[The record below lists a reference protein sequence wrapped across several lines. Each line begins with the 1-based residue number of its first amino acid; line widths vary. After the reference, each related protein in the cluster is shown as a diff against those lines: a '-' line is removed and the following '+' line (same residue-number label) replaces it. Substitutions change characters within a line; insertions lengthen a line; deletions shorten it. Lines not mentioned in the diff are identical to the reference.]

1 MQGLAIKD
9 VEFNGAML
17 RAAQIEDIVW
27 VGVKW
32 ICDGL
37 GLSEDRGK
45 YERKKIQKDLVLSK
59 GVNFYPLGTDN
70 ANSDVLCLMLEYLP
84 LWLAKISI
92 TPTMKK
98 ENPELADRLVE
109 YQLKAKDVLAEA
121 FLPKRKEEIV
131 PAVRNNMIQIPIP
144 EVPNY
149 AEEFEILYAK
159 LDDLEEQNRKLYDGM
174 SNMAKLILDMSSRK
188 ENISTKDEYNEY
200 SDSPVTD
207 KYIDMPDDYKWKRI
221 VYGKAENIVCNSS
234 FRKTASV
241 LKHIYD
247 YMRQNYGV
255 CWEQEAKD
263 YKERNNLSYSPK
275 TIEVVYQNED
285 LKSIFMAVLTDM
297 EYKVKEV
304 KEKKNEIDWSD
315 QQILPL
321 VKKYDDHSNGFMATY
336 KKVYTR
342 MEENSRV
349 GWKNLTT
356 RYINECGG
364 KPTKKDLINTRKSL
378 QKKFTKAIEELMAE

>member
-1 MQGLAIKD
+1 MHGLAVKD

-70 ANSDVLCLMLEYLP
+70 ANSDGLCLMLEYLP

-174 SNMAKLILDMSSRK
+174 SNMAKLLLDMSSRK
-188 ENISTKDEYNEY
+188 ETQLPENKIPVKEISEE
-200 SDSPVTD
+200 DS
-207 KYIDMPDDYKWKRI
+207 WKQI

-247 YMRQNYGV
+247 YMRQNYGI

-285 LKSIFMAVLTDM
+285 LRSIFIAVLTDM
-297 EYKVKEV
+297 EYKAKEA

-321 VKKYDDHSNGFMATY
+321 VKKYNDHSNGFMVTY
-336 KKVYTR
+336 RKVYVR
-342 MEENSRV
+342 MEENSRIS
-349 GWKNLTT
+349 WKNLTT

-378 QKKFTKAIEELMAE
+378 QKKFTKAIEELMEE

>member
-1 MQGLAIKD
+1 MQGLAVKD
-9 VEFNGAML
+9 VEFNGAVL
-17 RAAQIEDIVW
+17 RAAQIENVIW

-32 ICDGL
+32 ICDGI

-59 GVNFYPLGTDN
+59 GVKFYPLGTDN

-98 ENPELADRLVE
+98 ETPELADRLVE

-121 FLPKRKEEIV
+121 FLPKRKEEV
-131 PAVRNNMIQIPIP
+131 APAVRNNMIQIPIP

-174 SNMAKLILDMSSRK
+174 SNMAKLLLDMSSRK
-188 ENISTKDEYNEY
+188 ETQLPEIKPVEEISEE
-200 SDSPVTD
+200 DS
-207 KYIDMPDDYKWKRI
+207 WKQI

-255 CWEQEAKD
+255 CWEQESKD

-285 LKSIFMAVLTDM
+285 LRSIFIAVLTDM
-297 EYKVKEV
+297 EYKTKEA
-304 KEKKNEIDWSD
+304 KEKKDEIDWSD
-315 QQILPL
+315 RQILPL

-378 QKKFTKAIEELMAE
+378 QKKFTKAIEELMEE

>member
-1 MQGLAIKD
+1 MNGLAVKD

-32 ICDGL
+32 ICDGI

-188 ENISTKDEYNEY
+188 ENISTKDEYKEY

-247 YMRQNYGV
+247 YMRRNYGI

-321 VKKYDDHSNGFMATY
+321 VKKYNDHSNGFMVTY
-336 KKVYTR
+336 RKVYAR
-342 MEENSRV
+342 MEENSRIS
-349 GWKNLTT
+349 WKNLTT

>member
-9 VEFNGAML
+9 VEFNGATL

-121 FLPKRKEEIV
+121 FLSKRKEEII

-144 EVPNY
+144 EAPNY

-174 SNMAKLILDMSSRK
+174 SNMAKLLLDMSSRK
-188 ENISTKDEYNEY
+188 ETQLPEIKSVKEISEE
-200 SDSPVTD
+200 DS
-207 KYIDMPDDYKWKRI
+207 WKRI

-247 YMRQNYGV
+247 YMRQNYGI

-263 YKERNNLSYSPK
+263 YKERNSLSYSPK

-285 LKSIFMAVLTDM
+285 LKSIFMAILTDM
-297 EYKVKEV
+297 EYKAKEA
-304 KEKKNEIDWSD
+304 KGKKNEIDWSD

-378 QKKFTKAIEELMAE
+378 QKKFKKAIEELMEE

>member
-1 MQGLAIKD
+1 MNGLLVKN

-17 RAAQIEDIVW
+17 RAAQVENIIW

-131 PAVRNNMIQIPIP
+131 SAVRNNMIQIPIP
-144 EVPNY
+144 EVPDY
-149 AEEFEILYAK
+149 REEFTLLQNK
-159 LDDLEEQNRKLYDGM
+159 LQDLEKQNKELYDGM
-174 SNMAKLILDMSSRK
+174 SNMTKLLLDMSLQK
-188 ENISTKDEYNEY
+188 ETKVSEIKMPVKEISEE
-200 SDSPVTD
+200 DS
-207 KYIDMPDDYKWKRI
+207 WKRI

-234 FRKTASV
+234 FRKTPSV

-247 YMRQNYGV
+247 YMRQNYGI
-255 CWEQEAKD
+255 CWEQEARD

-285 LKSIFMAVLTDM
+285 LRSIFMAVLTDM
-297 EYKVKEV
+297 EYKAKEV
-304 KEKKNEIDWSD
+304 KEEKNKIDWSD

-356 RYINECGG
+356 RYINERGG

-378 QKKFTKAIEELMAE
+378 QKKFVNAIDELMAE

>member
-1 MQGLAIKD
+1 MQGLAVKD
-9 VEFNGAML
+9 VEFNGAIL
-17 RAAQIEDIVW
+17 RAAQVENVIW

-45 YERKKIQKDLVLSK
+45 YERKKIQKDLVLNK
-59 GVNFYPLGTDN
+59 GVRFYPLGTDN
-70 ANSDVLCLMLEYLP
+70 ANSDVLCLMLDFLP
-84 LWLAKISI
+84 LWLAKINI
-92 TPTMKK
+92 TPTMKR
-98 ENPELADRLVE
+98 ENPELVDRLIE

-121 FLPKRKEEIV
+121 FLSKKKEEIS
-131 PAVRNNMIQIPIP
+131 AVRNNMIQIPIP

-159 LDDLEEQNRKLYDGM
+159 LDDLEEQNQKLYNGM
-174 SNMAKLILDMSSRK
+174 SNMAKLLLDMSSRK
-188 ENISTKDEYNEY
+188 ETQLPDIKPVKEISEE
-200 SDSPVTD
+200 DS
-207 KYIDMPDDYKWKRI
+207 WKQI

-247 YMRQNYGV
+247 YMRQNYGI

-285 LKSIFMAVLTDM
+285 LRSIFIAVLTDM
-297 EYKVKEV
+297 EYKAKEA

-378 QKKFTKAIEELMAE
+378 QKKFKKAIEELMEE

>member
-1 MQGLAIKD
+1 MQGLVKD
-9 VEFNGAML
+9 VEFNGAVL

-27 VGVKW
+27 VGVRW
-32 ICDGL
+32 VCQGL
-37 GLSEDRGK
+37 GLSDGK
-45 YERKKIQKDLVLSK
+45 VKSERKKIQEDLVLK
-59 GVNFYPLGTDN
+59 QGTRFLPLGTG
-70 ANSDVLCLMLEYLP
+70 NSDSEVLCLMLDFLP

-92 TPTMKK
+92 TPTMKR
-98 ENPELADRLVE
+98 ENPELVDRLIE

-121 FLPKRKEEIV
+121 FLSKKKEEIS
-131 PAVRNNMIQIPIP
+131 AVRNNMIQIPIP

-174 SNMAKLILDMSSRK
+174 SNMAKLLLDISSRK
-188 ENISTKDEYNEY
+188 ETQLPENKIPIKEISEE
-200 SDSPVTD
+200 DS
-207 KYIDMPDDYKWKRI
+207 WKRI

-247 YMRQNYGV
+247 YMRQNYGI

-321 VKKYDDHSNGFMATY
+321 VKKYNDHSNGFMVTY
-336 KKVYTR
+336 RKVYVR
-342 MEENSRV
+342 MEENSRIS
-349 GWKNLTT
+349 WKNLTT

>member
-1 MQGLAIKD
+1 MQGLVVKD
-9 VEFNGAML
+9 VEFNCAVL
-17 RAAQIEDIVW
+17 RAAQVEDVIW

-45 YERKKIQKDLVLSK
+45 YERKKIQKDLVLNK
-59 GVNFYPLGTDN
+59 GVRFYPLGTDN
-70 ANSDVLCLMLEYLP
+70 ANSDVLCLMLDFLP
-84 LWLAKISI
+84 LWLAKINI
-92 TPTMKK
+92 TPTMKR
-98 ENPELADRLVE
+98 ENPELVDKLIE

-121 FLPKRKEEIV
+121 FLSKRKEEII

-174 SNMAKLILDMSSRK
+174 SNMAKLILDISSRK
-188 ENISTKDEYNEY
+188 ENISTKEEYKKY

-207 KYIDMPDDYKWKRI
+207 KYIDMPEDYKWKRI

-247 YMRQNYGV
+247 YMRQNYGI

-263 YKERNNLSYSPK
+263 YKERNSLSYSPK

-285 LKSIFMAVLTDM
+285 LRSIFIAVLTDM
-297 EYKVKEV
+297 EYKAKEA
-304 KEKKNEIDWSD
+304 KEEKNKIDWSD

-336 KKVYTR
+336 KKVYIR

-356 RYINECGG
+356 RYINEHGG

>member
-1 MQGLAIKD
+1 MNGLLVKN

-17 RAAQIEDIVW
+17 RAAQVENIIW

-45 YERKKIQKDLVLSK
+45 YERKKIQKDLVLNK
-59 GVNFYPLGTDN
+59 GVKFYPLGTG
-70 ANSDVLCLMLEYLP
+70 NSDSEVLCLMLDYLP

-98 ENPELADRLVE
+98 ENPELVDKLIE

-121 FLPKRKEEIV
+121 FLPKRKEENI

-144 EVPNY
+144 EIPDY
-149 AEEFEILYAK
+149 REEFTLLQNK
-159 LDDLEEQNRKLYDGM
+159 LQDLEKQNKELYDGM
-174 SNMAKLILDMSSRK
+174 SNMTKLLLDMSLQK
-188 ENISTKDEYNEY
+188 ETKVSEIKMPVKEISEE
-200 SDSPVTD
+200 DS
-207 KYIDMPDDYKWKRI
+207 WKRI
-221 VYGKAENIVCNSS
+221 VYVKAENIVCNSS
-234 FRKTASV
+234 FRKTPSV

-247 YMRQNYGV
+247 YMRQNYGI
-255 CWEQEAKD
+255 CWEQEARD
-263 YKERNNLSYSPK
+263 YKERNNISYSPK

-285 LKSIFMAVLTDM
+285 LRSIFMAVLTDM
-297 EYKVKEV
+297 EYKAKEV
-304 KEKKNEIDWSD
+304 KEEKNKIDWSD

-356 RYINECGG
+356 RYINERGG

-378 QKKFTKAIEELMAE
+378 QKKFVNAIDELMAE

>member
-1 MQGLAIKD
+1 MQGLAVKD
-9 VEFNGAML
+9 VEFNGAVL
-17 RAAQIEDIVW
+17 RAAQIEDAIW

-32 ICDGL
+32 ICDGI

-59 GVNFYPLGTDN
+59 GVKFYPLGTDN

-98 ENPELADRLVE
+98 ENPELADRLIK

-131 PAVRNNMIQIPIP
+131 PGVRNNMIQIPIP

-159 LDDLEEQNRKLYDGM
+159 LDDLEEQNRRLYDGM

-188 ENISTKDEYNEY
+188 EVQISEVQIPVQNISEE
-200 SDSPVTD
+200 DS
-207 KYIDMPDDYKWKRI
+207 WKRVI
-221 VYGKAENIVCNSS
+221 YGKAENIVCNSS

-247 YMRQNYGV
+247 YMRQNYGI

-297 EYKVKEV
+297 EYKAKEV
-304 KEKKNEIDWSD
+304 KEKKNEVDWSD

-342 MEENSRV
+342 MEENGRV

>member
-1 MQGLAIKD
+1 MQGLAVKN
-9 VEFNGAML
+9 VEFNGAVL

-59 GVNFYPLGTDN
+59 GVKFYPLGTDN
-70 ANSDVLCLMLEYLP
+70 ANSDVLCLTLEYLP

-121 FLPKRKEEIV
+121 FLPKRKEEV
-131 PAVRNNMIQIPIP
+131 APAVRNNMIQIPIP

-174 SNMAKLILDMSSRK
+174 SNMAKLLLDMSSRK
-188 ENISTKDEYNEY
+188 ETQLPEIKMPVKEISEE
-200 SDSPVTD
+200 DS
-207 KYIDMPDDYKWKRI
+207 WKRI

-247 YMRQNYGV
+247 YMRQNYGI

-263 YKERNNLSYSPK
+263 YKERNSLSYSPK

-321 VKKYDDHSNGFMATY
+321 VKKYNDHSNGFMVTY
-336 KKVYTR
+336 RKVYVR
-342 MEENSRV
+342 MEENSRIS
-349 GWKNLTT
+349 WKNLTT

>member
-1 MQGLAIKD
+1 MGLVVKD
-9 VEFNGAML
+9 VEFNDAVL
-17 RAAQIEDIVW
+17 RAAQVEDIVW

-45 YERKKIQKDLVLSK
+45 YERKKIQKDLVLNK
-59 GVNFYPLGTDN
+59 GVRFYPLGTDN
-70 ANSDVLCLMLEYLP
+70 ANSDVLCLMLDFLP
-84 LWLAKISI
+84 LWLAKINI
-92 TPTMKK
+92 TPTMKR
-98 ENPELADRLVE
+98 ENPELVDRLIE

-121 FLPKRKEEIV
+121 FLSKRKEEIV
-131 PAVRNNMIQIPIP
+131 PAVRDNMIQIPIP

-174 SNMAKLILDMSSRK
+174 SNMAKLILDISSRK
-188 ENISTKDEYNEY
+188 ENISTKEEYKKY

-207 KYIDMPDDYKWKRI
+207 KYIDMPEDYKWKRI

-247 YMRQNYGV
+247 YMRQNYGI

-263 YKERNNLSYSPK
+263 YKERNSLSYSPK

-285 LKSIFMAVLTDM
+285 LKSIFMSILTDM
-297 EYKVKEV
+297 EYKAKEI
-304 KEKKNEIDWSD
+304 KEEKNKIEWSD

-336 KKVYTR
+336 RKVYVR
-342 MEENSRV
+342 MEENGRI

-356 RYINECGG
+356 RYINERGG

-378 QKKFTKAIEELMAE
+378 QKKFTKAIEELMEE

>member
-1 MQGLAIKD
+1 MQGLAVKD
-9 VEFNGAML
+9 VEFNGAVL
-17 RAAQIEDIVW
+17 RAAQVEDIVY
-27 VGVKW
+27 VGVRW
-32 ICDGL
+32 VCQGL
-37 GLSEDRGK
+37 GLSDGK
-45 YERKKIQKDLVLSK
+45 VKSERKKIQEDLVLK
-59 GVNFYPLGTDN
+59 QGTRFLPLGTG
-70 ANSDVLCLMLEYLP
+70 NSDSEVLCLILDYLP

-92 TPTMKK
+92 TPTMKR
-98 ENPELADRLVE
+98 ENPELVNRLIE
-109 YQLKAKDVLAEA
+109 YQLKAKNVLAEA
-121 FLPKRKEEIV
+121 FLSKRKEEII

-144 EVPNY
+144 EAPNY

-159 LDDLEEQNRKLYDGM
+159 LDDLEEQNQKLNNGM
-174 SNMAKLILDMSSRK
+174 SNMAKLLLDMSSRK
-188 ENISTKDEYNEY
+188 ETQLPDIKPVKEISEE
-200 SDSPVTD
+200 DS
-207 KYIDMPDDYKWKRI
+207 WKQI

-247 YMRQNYGV
+247 YMRQNYGI

-285 LKSIFMAVLTDM
+285 LRSIFIAVLTDM
-297 EYKVKEV
+297 EYKAKEA

-321 VKKYDDHSNGFMATY
+321 VKKYNDHSNGFMVTY
-336 KKVYTR
+336 RKVYVR
-342 MEENSRV
+342 MEENSRIS
-349 GWKNLTT
+349 WKNLTT

>member
-1 MQGLAIKD
+1 MQGLAVKD
-9 VEFNGAML
+9 VEFNGAVL

-45 YERKKIQKDLVLSK
+45 YERKKIQKDLVLNK
-59 GVNFYPLGTDN
+59 GVKFYPLGTDN

-121 FLPKRKEEIV
+121 FLSKRKEEIV
-131 PAVRNNMIQIPIP
+131 PVVRNNMIQIPIP
-144 EVPNY
+144 EAHDY
-149 AEEFEILYAK
+149 REEFEILYAK
-159 LDDLEEQNRKLYDGM
+159 MDYLEEQNQKLYNGM
-174 SNMAKLILDMSSRK
+174 SNMAKLLLDMSSRK
-188 ENISTKDEYNEY
+188 ETQLPEIKMPVKEISEE
-200 SDSPVTD
+200 DS
-207 KYIDMPDDYKWKRI
+207 WKRI
-221 VYGKAENIVCNSS
+221 VYVKAENIVCNSS

-247 YMRQNYGV
+247 YMRQNYGI

-285 LKSIFMAVLTDM
+285 LRSIFIAVLTDM
-297 EYKVKEV
+297 EYKAKEA

-342 MEENSRV
+342 MEENNRV

-356 RYINECGG
+356 RYINEHGG

>member
-1 MQGLAIKD
+1 MQGLAVKD
-9 VEFNGAML
+9 VKFNGALL
-17 RAAQIEDIVW
+17 RAAQVEDIVY
-27 VGVKW
+27 VGVRW
-32 ICDGL
+32 VCQGL
-37 GLSEDRGK
+37 GLSDGK
-45 YERKKIQKDLVLSK
+45 VKSERKKIQEDVVLSK
-59 GVNFYPLGTDN
+59 GKKFLPLGTDN
-70 ANSDVLCLMLEYLP
+70 ANSDVLCLMLDFLP
-84 LWLAKISI
+84 LWLAKINI
-92 TPTMKK
+92 TPTMKR
-98 ENPELADRLVE
+98 ENPELVDRLIE

-121 FLPKRKEEIV
+121 FLSKRKEEIV

-188 ENISTKDEYNEY
+188 ENISTKDEYKEY

-378 QKKFTKAIEELMAE
+378 QKKFAKAIEELMAE

>member
-1 MQGLAIKD
+1 M
-9 VEFNGAML
+9 
-17 RAAQIEDIVW
+17 EDIVY
-27 VGVKW
+27 VGVRW
-32 ICDGL
+32 VCQGL
-37 GLSEDRGK
+37 GLSDGK
-45 YERKKIQKDLVLSK
+45 VKSERKKIQEDLVLK
-59 GVNFYPLGTDN
+59 QGTRFLPLGTG
-70 ANSDVLCLMLEYLP
+70 NSDSEVLCLILNYLP

-92 TPTMKK
+92 TPTMKR
-98 ENPELADRLVE
+98 ENPELVNRLIE

-121 FLPKRKEEIV
+121 FLPKRKEEV
-131 PAVRNNMIQIPIP
+131 APAVRNNMIQIPIP

-174 SNMAKLILDMSSRK
+174 SNMAKLLLDISSRK
-188 ENISTKDEYNEY
+188 ETPEIKMPVKEISEE
-200 SDSPVTD
+200 DS
-207 KYIDMPDDYKWKRI
+207 WKRI

-247 YMRQNYGV
+247 YMRQNYGI

-263 YKERNNLSYSPK
+263 YKERNSLSYSPK

-321 VKKYDDHSNGFMATY
+321 VKKYNDHSNGFMVTY
-336 KKVYTR
+336 RKVYVR
-342 MEENSRV
+342 MEENSRIS
-349 GWKNLTT
+349 WKNLTT

-378 QKKFTKAIEELMAE
+378 QKKFTKAIEELMEE

>member
-1 MQGLAIKD
+1 MEEIIMQGLAVKD
-9 VEFNGAML
+9 VEFNGAVL

-121 FLPKRKEEIV
+121 FLPKRKEEV
-131 PAVRNNMIQIPIP
+131 APAVRNNMIQIPIP

-159 LDDLEEQNRKLYDGM
+159 LDDLEEQNQKLYNGM
-174 SNMAKLILDMSSRK
+174 SNMAKLLLDMSSRK
-188 ENISTKDEYNEY
+188 ETQLPEIKMPVKEISEE
-200 SDSPVTD
+200 DS
-207 KYIDMPDDYKWKRI
+207 WKQI

-247 YMRQNYGV
+247 YMRQNYGI

-285 LKSIFMAVLTDM
+285 LRSIFMAVLTDM
-297 EYKVKEV
+297 EYKTKEA
-304 KEKKNEIDWSD
+304 KEKKDEIDWSD
-315 QQILPL
+315 RQILPL

-378 QKKFTKAIEELMAE
+378 QKKFVKEIEELMAE

>member
-1 MQGLAIKD
+1 MQGLAVKD
-9 VEFNGAML
+9 VEFNGAVL
-17 RAAQIEDIVW
+17 RAAQVEDVIC

-45 YERKKIQKDLVLSK
+45 YERKKIQKDLVLNK
-59 GVNFYPLGTDN
+59 GVKFYPLGTDN
-70 ANSDVLCLMLEYLP
+70 ANSDVLCLMLDYLP

-92 TPTMKK
+92 TPTMKR
-98 ENPELADRLVE
+98 ENPELVNRLIE

-121 FLPKRKEEIV
+121 FLSKKEEIV
-131 PAVRNNMIQIPIP
+131 PSVMNNMIQIPIP

-149 AEEFEILYAK
+149 AEEFEILYSK
-159 LDDLEEQNRKLYDGM
+159 LDDLEEQNQKLYNGM
-174 SNMAKLILDMSSRK
+174 SNVAKLLHDMSSRK
-188 ENISTKDEYNEY
+188 ETQLTENKIPVKEISEE
-200 SDSPVTD
+200 DS
-207 KYIDMPDDYKWKRI
+207 WKQI

-247 YMRQNYGV
+247 YMRQNYGI

-285 LKSIFMAVLTDM
+285 LRSIFMAILTDM
-297 EYKVKEV
+297 EYKAKEV
-304 KEKKNEIDWSD
+304 KEEKNKIDWSD
-315 QQILPL
+315 RQILPL
-321 VKKYDDHSNGFMATY
+321 VKKYDDHSNGFMVTY

-378 QKKFTKAIEELMAE
+378 QKKFTKAIEELMEE

>member
-1 MQGLAIKD
+1 MQGLAVKD
-9 VEFNGAML
+9 VEFNCAVL

-32 ICDGL
+32 VCDGL

-121 FLPKRKEEIV
+121 FLSKRKEEIV

-149 AEEFEILYAK
+149 AEEFEILYAN
-159 LDDLEEQNRKLYDGM
+159 LDDMEEQNQKLYNGM
-174 SNMAKLILDMSSRK
+174 SNMAKLLLDISSRK
-188 ENISTKDEYNEY
+188 ENINTKDEYKEY
-200 SDSPVTD
+200 SDFPVTD
-207 KYIDMPDDYKWKRI
+207 KYIDMPDDYKWKRV

-247 YMRQNYGV
+247 YMRQNYGI

-285 LKSIFMAVLTDM
+285 LRSIFIAVLTDM
-297 EYKVKEV
+297 EYKAKEA
-304 KEKKNEIDWSD
+304 KEKIAANLLS
-315 QQILPL
+315 LGVPL
-321 VKKYDDHSNGFMATY
+321 ETIVQASGLS
-336 KKVYTR
+336 
-342 MEENSRV
+342 EEDIR
-349 GWKNLTT
+349 NL
-356 RYINECGG
+356 RI
-364 KPTKKDLINTRKSL
+364 
-378 QKKFTKAIEELMAE
+378 

>member
-1 MQGLAIKD
+1 MQGLAVKD
-9 VEFNGAML
+9 VEFNGAVL
-17 RAAQIEDIVW
+17 RAAQVEDVIW

-45 YERKKIQKDLVLSK
+45 YERKKIQKDLVLNK
-59 GVNFYPLGTDN
+59 GVKFYPLGTDN
-70 ANSDVLCLMLEYLP
+70 ANSDVLCLMLDYLP

-92 TPTMKK
+92 TPTMKR
-98 ENPELADRLVE
+98 ENPELVNRLIE

-121 FLPKRKEEIV
+121 FLSKKKEIV
-131 PAVRNNMIQIPIP
+131 PEVRNNMIQIPIP
-144 EVPNY
+144 EAHDY

-159 LDDLEEQNRKLYDGM
+159 LDDLEEQNQKLYDGM
-174 SNMAKLILDMSSRK
+174 SNMAKLLLDMSSRK
-188 ENISTKDEYNEY
+188 ETQLPENKIPVKEISEE
-200 SDSPVTD
+200 DS
-207 KYIDMPDDYKWKRI
+207 WKQI

-247 YMRQNYGV
+247 YMRQNYGI

-285 LKSIFMAVLTDM
+285 LRSIFMAVLTDV
-297 EYKVKEV
+297 EYKAKEV
-304 KEKKNEIDWSD
+304 KEEKNKIDWSD
-315 QQILPL
+315 RQILPL
-321 VKKYDDHSNGFMATY
+321 VKKYDDHSNGFMVTY

-378 QKKFTKAIEELMAE
+378 QKKFTKAIEELMEE

>member
-1 MQGLAIKD
+1 MQGLAVKD
-9 VEFNGAML
+9 VEFNGAVL
-17 RAAQIEDIVW
+17 RAAQIENVIW

-32 ICDGL
+32 ICDGI

-59 GVNFYPLGTDN
+59 GVKFYPLGTDN

-98 ENPELADRLVE
+98 ENPELADRLIE

-121 FLPKRKEEIV
+121 FLPKKKEEIV
-131 PAVRNNMIQIPIP
+131 SAVRNNMIQIPIP

-159 LDDLEEQNRKLYDGM
+159 LDDLEEQNRTLYNGM
-174 SNMAKLILDMSSRK
+174 SNMAKLLLDMSSRK
-188 ENISTKDEYNEY
+188 ETQLPEIKIPVKEISEE
-200 SDSPVTD
+200 DS
-207 KYIDMPDDYKWKRI
+207 WKQI

-247 YMRQNYGV
+247 YMRQNYGI

-378 QKKFTKAIEELMAE
+378 QKKFTKAIEELMEE

>member
-1 MQGLAIKD
+1 MHGLAVKD

-131 PAVRNNMIQIPIP
+131 PAVRNNMLQIPIP

-174 SNMAKLILDMSSRK
+174 SNMAKLLLDMSSRK
-188 ENISTKDEYNEY
+188 ETQLPENKIPVKEISEE
-200 SDSPVTD
+200 DS
-207 KYIDMPDDYKWKRI
+207 WKQI

-247 YMRQNYGV
+247 YMRQNYGI

-285 LKSIFMAVLTDM
+285 LRSIFIAVLTDM
-297 EYKVKEV
+297 EYKAKEA

-321 VKKYDDHSNGFMATY
+321 VKKYNDHSNGFMVTY
-336 KKVYTR
+336 RKVYVR
-342 MEENSRV
+342 MEENSRIS
-349 GWKNLTT
+349 WKNLTT

-378 QKKFTKAIEELMAE
+378 QKKFTKAIKELMAE

>member
-1 MQGLAIKD
+1 MQGLAVKD
-9 VEFNGAML
+9 VEFNGAVL
-17 RAAQIEDIVW
+17 RAAQVEDVIW

-45 YERKKIQKDLVLSK
+45 YERKKIQKDLVLNK
-59 GVNFYPLGTDN
+59 GVKFYPLGTDN
-70 ANSDVLCLMLEYLP
+70 ANSDVLCLMLDYLP

-92 TPTMKK
+92 TPTMKR
-98 ENPELADRLVE
+98 ENPELVNRLIE

-121 FLPKRKEEIV
+121 FLSKKKEIV
-131 PAVRNNMIQIPIP
+131 PEVRNNMIQIPIP
-144 EVPNY
+144 EAHDY

-159 LDDLEEQNRKLYDGM
+159 LDDLEEQNQKLYDGM
-174 SNMAKLILDMSSRK
+174 SNMAKLLLDMSSRK
-188 ENISTKDEYNEY
+188 ETQLPENKIPVKEISEE
-200 SDSPVTD
+200 DS
-207 KYIDMPDDYKWKRI
+207 WKQI

-247 YMRQNYGV
+247 YMRQNYGI

-285 LKSIFMAVLTDM
+285 LRSIFIAVLTDM
-297 EYKVKEV
+297 EYKAKEA

-321 VKKYDDHSNGFMATY
+321 VKKYNDHSNGFMVTY
-336 KKVYTR
+336 RKVYVR
-342 MEENSRV
+342 MEENSRIS
-349 GWKNLTT
+349 WKNLTT

>member
-1 MQGLAIKD
+1 MHGLAVKD

-174 SNMAKLILDMSSRK
+174 SNMAKLLLDMSSRK
-188 ENISTKDEYNEY
+188 ETQLPENKIPVKEISEE
-200 SDSPVTD
+200 DS
-207 KYIDMPDDYKWKRI
+207 WKQI

-247 YMRQNYGV
+247 YMRQNYGI

-285 LKSIFMAVLTDM
+285 LRSIFIAVLTDM
-297 EYKVKEV
+297 EYKAKEA

-321 VKKYDDHSNGFMATY
+321 VKKYNDHSNGFMVTY
-336 KKVYTR
+336 RKVYVR
-342 MEENSRV
+342 MEENSRIS
-349 GWKNLTT
+349 WKNLTT

-378 QKKFTKAIEELMAE
+378 QKKFTKAIEELMAK

>member
-1 MQGLAIKD
+1 MDGLAVKD
-9 VEFNGAML
+9 VEFNGAIL
-17 RAAQIEDIVW
+17 RAAQVENVIW

-45 YERKKIQKDLVLSK
+45 YERKKIQKDLVLNK
-59 GVNFYPLGTDN
+59 GVRFYPLGTDN
-70 ANSDVLCLMLEYLP
+70 ANSDVLCLILDFLP
-84 LWLAKISI
+84 LWLAKINI
-92 TPTMKK
+92 TPTMKR
-98 ENPELADRLVE
+98 ENPELVNRLIE

-121 FLPKRKEEIV
+121 FLSKKKEIV
-131 PAVRNNMIQIPIP
+131 PEVRNNMIQIPIP

-174 SNMAKLILDMSSRK
+174 SNMAKLLLDMSSRK
-188 ENISTKDEYNEY
+188 ETQLPENKIPVKEISEE
-200 SDSPVTD
+200 DS
-207 KYIDMPDDYKWKRI
+207 WKQI

-247 YMRQNYGV
+247 YMRQNYGI

-285 LKSIFMAVLTDM
+285 LRSIFIAVLTDM
-297 EYKVKEV
+297 EYKAKET

-321 VKKYDDHSNGFMATY
+321 VKKYNDHSNGFMVTY
-336 KKVYTR
+336 RKVYVR
-342 MEENSRV
+342 MEENSRIS
-349 GWKNLTT
+349 WKNLTT

>member
-1 MQGLAIKD
+1 MQGLAVKD
-9 VEFNGAML
+9 VEFNGAVL

-121 FLPKRKEEIV
+121 FLPKRKEEV
-131 PAVRNNMIQIPIP
+131 APAVRNNMIQIPIP

-159 LDDLEEQNRKLYDGM
+159 LDDLEEQNQKLYNGM
-174 SNMAKLILDMSSRK
+174 SNMAKLLLDMSSRK
-188 ENISTKDEYNEY
+188 ETQLPEIKMPVKEISEE
-200 SDSPVTD
+200 DS
-207 KYIDMPDDYKWKRI
+207 WKQI

-247 YMRQNYGV
+247 YMRQNYGI

-263 YKERNNLSYSPK
+263 YRERNNLSYSPK

-285 LKSIFMAVLTDM
+285 LRSIFMAVLTDM
-297 EYKVKEV
+297 EYKTKEA
-304 KEKKNEIDWSD
+304 KEKKDEIDWSD
-315 QQILPL
+315 RQILPL

-378 QKKFTKAIEELMAE
+378 QKKFVKAIEELMAE

>member
-1 MQGLAIKD
+1 MNGLLVKN

-17 RAAQIEDIVW
+17 RAAQVENIIW

-45 YERKKIQKDLVLSK
+45 YERKKIQKDLVLNK
-59 GVNFYPLGTDN
+59 GVKFYPLGTDN
-70 ANSDVLCLMLEYLP
+70 ANSDVLCLMLDYLP

-92 TPTMKK
+92 TPTMKR
-98 ENPELADRLVE
+98 ENPELADKLIE

-144 EVPNY
+144 EVPDY
-149 AEEFEILYAK
+149 REEFTLLQNK
-159 LDDLEEQNRKLYDGM
+159 LQDLEKQNKELYDGM
-174 SNMAKLILDMSSRK
+174 SNMTKLLLDMSLQK
-188 ENISTKDEYNEY
+188 ETKVSEIKMSVKEISEE
-200 SDSPVTD
+200 DS
-207 KYIDMPDDYKWKRI
+207 WKRI
-221 VYGKAENIVCNSS
+221 VYGKAENIVCNSC
-234 FRKTASV
+234 FRKTSSV

-247 YMRQNYGV
+247 YMRQNYGI
-255 CWEQEAKD
+255 CWEQEARD

-285 LKSIFMAVLTDM
+285 LRSIFMAVLTDM
-297 EYKVKEV
+297 EYKAKEV
-304 KEKKNEIDWSD
+304 KEEKNKIDWSD

-356 RYINECGG
+356 RYINERGG

-378 QKKFTKAIEELMAE
+378 QKKFVNAIDELMAE

>member
-1 MQGLAIKD
+1 MNGLLVKN

-17 RAAQIEDIVW
+17 RAAQVESIVY

-37 GLSEDRGK
+37 GLNEDRGK
-45 YERKKIQKDLVLSK
+45 YERKKIQKDLVLNK
-59 GVNFYPLGTDN
+59 GVKFYPLGTDN
-70 ANSDVLCLMLEYLP
+70 ANSDVLCLMLDYLP

-92 TPTMKK
+92 TPTMKR
-98 ENPELADRLVE
+98 ENPELADKLIE

-121 FLPKRKEEIV
+121 FLPKTKEEIV
-131 PAVRNNMIQIPIP
+131 PSVRNNMIQIPIP
-144 EVPNY
+144 EVPDY
-149 AEEFEILYAK
+149 REEFTLLQNK
-159 LDDLEEQNRKLYDGM
+159 LQDLEKQNKELYDGM
-174 SNMAKLILDMSSRK
+174 SNMTKLLLDMSLQK
-188 ENISTKDEYNEY
+188 ETKVSEIKMPVKEISEE
-200 SDSPVTD
+200 DS
-207 KYIDMPDDYKWKRI
+207 WKRI

-234 FRKTASV
+234 FRKTPSV

-247 YMRQNYGV
+247 YMRQNYGI
-255 CWEQEAKD
+255 CWEQEARD

-285 LKSIFMAVLTDM
+285 LRSIFMAVLTDM
-297 EYKVKEV
+297 EYKAKEV
-304 KEKKNEIDWSD
+304 KEGKNKIDWSD

-356 RYINECGG
+356 RYINERGG

-378 QKKFTKAIEELMAE
+378 QKKFVNAIDELMAE

>member
-1 MQGLAIKD
+1 MQGLAVKD
-9 VEFNGAML
+9 VEFNGAVL
-17 RAAQIEDIVW
+17 RAAQVEDIVW

-121 FLPKRKEEIV
+121 FLPKRKEEV
-131 PAVRNNMIQIPIP
+131 APAVRNNMIQIPIP

-159 LDDLEEQNRKLYDGM
+159 LDDLEEQNQKLYNGM
-174 SNMAKLILDMSSRK
+174 SNMAKLLLDMSSRK
-188 ENISTKDEYNEY
+188 ETQLPEIKMPVKEISEE
-200 SDSPVTD
+200 DS
-207 KYIDMPDDYKWKRI
+207 WKQI

-241 LKHIYD
+241 LKQIYD
-247 YMRQNYGV
+247 YMRQNYGI

-263 YKERNNLSYSPK
+263 YRERNNLSYSPK

-285 LKSIFMAVLTDM
+285 LRSIFMAVLTDM
-297 EYKVKEV
+297 EYKTKEA
-304 KEKKNEIDWSD
+304 KEKKDEIDWSD
-315 QQILPL
+315 RQILPL

-378 QKKFTKAIEELMAE
+378 QKKFVKAIEELMAE

>member
-1 MQGLAIKD
+1 MQGLAVKD
-9 VEFNGAML
+9 VEFNGAVL
-17 RAAQIEDIVW
+17 RAAQVENVIY
-27 VGVKW
+27 VGVRW
-32 ICDGL
+32 VCQGL
-37 GLSEDRGK
+37 GLSDGK
-45 YERKKIQKDLVLSK
+45 VKSERKKIQEDLVLK
-59 GVNFYPLGTDN
+59 QGTRFLPIGTG
-70 ANSDVLCLMLEYLP
+70 NSDSEVLCLMLDYLP

-92 TPTMKK
+92 TPTMKR
-98 ENPELADRLVE
+98 ENPELVDKLVE
-109 YQLKAKDVLAEA
+109 YQLKAKDVLAKA
-121 FLPKRKEEIV
+121 FLSKRKEGTV
-131 PAVRNNMIQIPIP
+131 PAVKNNMIQIPLP
-144 EVPNY
+144 AMPDY
-149 AEEFEILYAK
+149 REEFEILYAK

-174 SNMAKLILDMSSRK
+174 SNMAKLLLDMGSRK
-188 ENISTKDEYNEY
+188 ETIGVKEEYKKY
-200 SDSPVTD
+200 SNSPVTD
-207 KYIDMPDDYKWKRI
+207 RYVDMPDDYKWKRI
-221 VYGKAENIVCNSS
+221 VYGKAENIVCNSN

-247 YMRQNYGV
+247 YMRQNYGI

-285 LKSIFMAVLTDM
+285 LRSIFMAVLTDI
-297 EYKVKEV
+297 EYKTKEA
-304 KEKKNEIDWSD
+304 KEEKNKIDWSD

-356 RYINECGG
+356 RYINEHGG

-378 QKKFTKAIEELMAE
+378 QKKFVKAIEELMAE

>member
-1 MQGLAIKD
+1 MQGLAVKD

-92 TPTMKK
+92 TPTMKN

-188 ENISTKDEYNEY
+188 ENISTKDEYKEY

-247 YMRQNYGV
+247 YMRRNYGI

-321 VKKYDDHSNGFMATY
+321 VKKYNDHSNGFMVTY
-336 KKVYTR
+336 RKVYVR
-342 MEENSRV
+342 MEENSRIS
-349 GWKNLTT
+349 WKNLTT

>member
-1 MQGLAIKD
+1 MNGLAVKD

-32 ICDGL
+32 ICDGI

-188 ENISTKDEYNEY
+188 ENISTKDEYKEY

-247 YMRQNYGV
+247 YMRRNYGI

-263 YKERNNLSYSPK
+263 YKERNSLSYSPK

-285 LKSIFMAVLTDM
+285 LKSIFMAILTDM
-297 EYKVKEV
+297 EYKAKEA

-321 VKKYDDHSNGFMATY
+321 VKKYDDHSNGFMVTY
-336 KKVYTR
+336 RKVYVR
-342 MEENSRV
+342 MEENSRIS
-349 GWKNLTT
+349 WKNLTT

-378 QKKFTKAIEELMAE
+378 QKKFKKAIEELMEE

>member
-1 MQGLAIKD
+1 MQGLAVKD
-9 VEFNGAML
+9 VEFNGAIL
-17 RAAQIEDIVW
+17 RAAQVENVIW

-45 YERKKIQKDLVLSK
+45 YERKKIQKDLVLNK
-59 GVNFYPLGTDN
+59 GVRFYPLGTDN
-70 ANSDVLCLMLEYLP
+70 ANSDVLCLMLDFLP
-84 LWLAKISI
+84 LWLAKINI
-92 TPTMKK
+92 TPTMKR
-98 ENPELADRLVE
+98 ENPELVDRLIE

-121 FLPKRKEEIV
+121 FLSKKKEEIS
-131 PAVRNNMIQIPIP
+131 AVRNNMIQIPIP

-159 LDDLEEQNRKLYDGM
+159 LDDLEEQNQKLYNGM
-174 SNMAKLILDMSSRK
+174 SNMAKLLRDMSSRK
-188 ENISTKDEYNEY
+188 ETQLPDIKPVKEISEE
-200 SDSPVTD
+200 DS
-207 KYIDMPDDYKWKRI
+207 WKQI

-247 YMRQNYGV
+247 YMRQNYGI

-285 LKSIFMAVLTDM
+285 LRSIFIAVLTDM
-297 EYKVKEV
+297 EYKAKEA

-378 QKKFTKAIEELMAE
+378 QKKFKKAIEELMEE